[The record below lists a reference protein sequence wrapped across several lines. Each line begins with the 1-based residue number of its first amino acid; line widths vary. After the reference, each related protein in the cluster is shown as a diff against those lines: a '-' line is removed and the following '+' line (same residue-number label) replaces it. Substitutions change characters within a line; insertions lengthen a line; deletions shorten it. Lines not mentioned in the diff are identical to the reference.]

1 MHRAGAD
8 LHVERL
14 LQRAAARRPELG
26 QLEDEI
32 LESHERRPSENISR
46 STRTD
51 FKSFSRC
58 MVISARCAASSS
70 RSAPAGTGESP
81 SANGLDERAAEAAP
95 ALARV
100 LRNAALLAAVP
111 RQKHHNPVRLTE
123 LVGPENQCVGG
134 VKRHR
139 EAGYNCTIGTPDCGP
154 AAFAPSA
161 LRRGRAVAR
170 TIIGRA

>member
-32 LESHERRPSENISR
+32 LESHERRPSDNMSR
-46 STRTD
+46 SKRTD

-70 RSAPAGTGESP
+70 RTAPARTAEP
-81 SANGLDERAAEAAP
+81 PTANGPDERP
-95 ALARV
+95 RARKP
-100 LRNAALLAAVP
+100 RARAV
-111 RQKHHNPVRLTE
+111 
-123 LVGPENQCVGG
+123 
-134 VKRHR
+134 
-139 EAGYNCTIGTPDCGP
+139 
-154 AAFAPSA
+154 
-161 LRRGRAVAR
+161 RRGA
-170 TIIGRA
+170 GS